1 MPTATSVV
9 AATTSGSIPHVGN
22 DRSIDRL
29 ALVVKVFLMVLLSS
43 ALVYAQEPRGSSTDT
58 PKWYETLCRGKCA
71 ATILVGKQLD
81 TGLAHVDGTSSFVPP
96 WDYQYGD
103 SYFVGVAL
111 SYSLVELFQ
120 AVAIEIEGGTG
131 QRFGMLHETEGWVAF
146 YARWKLFPWNDYLRT
161 SFAVSTGLNYAS
173 GVTAYETSQSASGLA
188 SRLLHYFSPEITFA
202 LPSRTDMEFVI
213 RIHHRSGGGDYFG
226 NDFPVYGSLFHGMQG
241 GMQYLTFGLRRHF

>member
-1 MPTATSVV
+1 MPPKTFVV
-9 AATTSGSIPHVGN
+9 AATAFGSLPRVRNG
-22 DRSIDRL
+22 RSIERL
-29 ALVVKVFLMVLLSS
+29 ASIARVLLIVLFSS
-43 ALVYAQEPRGSSTDT
+43 AIGYAQEPRGFSTKT
-58 PKWYETLCRGKCA
+58 PTWYESVCRGKCA

-96 WDYQYGD
+96 WDYQYGN
-103 SYFVGVAL
+103 SYFVGAAL
-111 SYSLVELFQ
+111 SYSLFEIFQ
-120 AVAIEIEGGTG
+120 AAVIEIEGGVG
-131 QRFGMLHETEGWVAF
+131 QRFGSLHESEGWVAF
-146 YARWKLFPWNDYLRT
+146 YARWKLFPWNNYLRT

-202 LPSRTDMEFVI
+202 LPSRPNTEFVI

-226 NDFPVYGSLFHGMQG
+226 NDFPVYGSLFQGMQG